1 MPTNLRAVKKAAK
14 EVGLKGV
21 LANRNRGRVGNPW
34 INTLNGQSNA
44 ESAEAA
50 SGFADF
56 ILDYEN
62 ETLGRF
68 LK

>member
-14 EVGLKGV
+14 EMGLQGV
-21 LANRNRGRVGNPW
+21 LARRNKDRVGNPW
-34 INTLNGQSNA
+34 INTLNSQANA
-44 ESAEAA
+44 ESTEMA